1 MSPPKLSIESRLQ
14 KHTKLSNGCW
24 VFNGSLDKDGY
35 GVFTYGRGKQ
45 VRAHRMAFEFYV
57 GPIPNLI
64 LVCHSCDNP
73 SCINPEHLFLGSPKD
88 NTQDMIK
95 KQRRPVLSGDDHPN
109 AKLTEHQAHEI
120 KQLRKQNV
128 PLRSIA
134 NQYGISFQTVSS
146 IAKGTT
152 WKHI

>member
-1 MSPPKLSIESRLQ
+1 
-14 KHTKLSNGCW
+14 
-24 VFNGSLDKDGY
+24 
-35 GVFTYGRGKQ
+35 
-45 VRAHRMAFEFYV
+45 MAFEFYV